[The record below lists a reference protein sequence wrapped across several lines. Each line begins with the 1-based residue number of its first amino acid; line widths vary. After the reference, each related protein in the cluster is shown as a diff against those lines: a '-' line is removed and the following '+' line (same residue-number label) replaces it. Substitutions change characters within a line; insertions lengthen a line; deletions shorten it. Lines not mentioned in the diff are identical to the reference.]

1 MFFLIIGC
9 TVAEVVRFADPYA
22 SWKEALKIP
31 TVVRP
36 NFPNY
41 AIFAGF
47 TDKKLT
53 RRQKTIN
60 SKPERKLKFETPK
73 APFYKIIV

>member
-9 TVAEVVRFADPYA
+9 TVPEVVCFADPYD
-22 SWKEALKIP
+22 SWKGALKIP

-47 TDKKLT
+47 IDKKVT
-53 RRQKTIN
+53 RAQKRIS

-73 APFYKIIV
+73 VPFYKIIV

>member
-1 MFFLIIGC
+1 MY
-9 TVAEVVRFADPYA
+9 FADPYA

-53 RRQKTIN
+53 RTQKTI
-60 SKPERKLKFETPK
+60 SR
-73 APFYKIIV
+73 APDKN

>member
-41 AIFAGF
+41 AIFA
-47 TDKKLT
+47 DKKLT
-53 RRQKTIN
+53 RTQKTIN

>member
-9 TVAEVVRFADPYA
+9 TVAEFVYFADLYA

-47 TDKKLT
+47 TDEKLT
-53 RRQKTIN
+53 RTQKTI
-60 SKPERKLKFETPK
+60 SR
-73 APFYKIIV
+73 APDKN